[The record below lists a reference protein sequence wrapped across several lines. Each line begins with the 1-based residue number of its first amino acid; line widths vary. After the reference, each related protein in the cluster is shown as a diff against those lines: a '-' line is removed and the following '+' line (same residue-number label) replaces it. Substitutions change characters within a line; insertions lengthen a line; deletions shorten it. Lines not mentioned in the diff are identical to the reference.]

1 MLWRS
6 LCLCLLLQLWL
17 GLDLQNLWLDSWHH
31 QGFRWLRQLIWGL
44 CLLWCCHLGL
54 RLDPCLWLP
63 CRAFLGG
70 LL

>member
-1 MLWRS
+1 MLWIG
-6 LCLCLLLQLWL
+6 LCLCLPQQLWL
-17 GLDLQNLWLDSWHH
+17 GLDLQCLWLDTRQHLDFW
-31 QGFRWLRQLIWGL
+31 WLRQPIRGL